1 MGFYVTE
8 EQAELIKEAIKKSE
22 YKTQKRFAEEV
33 LFIKERGWGH
43 KLRGVRKFSLLE
55 LYTMG
60 DALCRFIEIDVD
72 DEELIISKVD
82 YR

>member
-1 MGFYVTE
+1 MGCYVNE

-43 KLRGVRKFSLLE
+43 KLRGIRKFSLLE
-55 LYTMG
+55 IKAINDSLSE
-60 DALCRFIEIDVD
+60 FINIEVK
-72 DEELIISKVD
+72 DENLIITKK
-82 YR
+82 